1 MRVNSRVQV
10 KIADPS
16 EWNPDAFETLNG
28 CFGYIEEVMLDH
40 GAQCI
45 YYLVRLETP
54 VEKWALRSESQEDNQ
69 ITHWHFDEKNLIHVE

>member
-1 MRVNSRVQV
+1 MQVNSRVQV

-28 CFGYIEEVMLDH
+28 CFGYIEEVTLDR
-40 GAQCI
+40 GAQCT
-45 YYLVRLETP
+45 YYLVRLEIP
-54 VEKWALRSESQEDNQ
+54 VEKWALRSESQEDNK